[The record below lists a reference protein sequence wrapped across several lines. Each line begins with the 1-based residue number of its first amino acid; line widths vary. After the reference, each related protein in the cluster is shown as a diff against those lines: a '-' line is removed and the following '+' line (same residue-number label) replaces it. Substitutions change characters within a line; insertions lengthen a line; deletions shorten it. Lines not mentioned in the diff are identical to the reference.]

1 MSEAIL
7 FVVLFPLL
15 GFLAVAFLG
24 KAISERAAAITA
36 CVAVGLSFVAAL
48 LALLY
53 VLRRPEGMFNPVF
66 EYTWTVAGNWRVS
79 FGLLTDPLS
88 VWMSLIVS
96 GVGLLIHIYSI
107 GYMKG
112 EHDYRRFF
120 AYLNLFVFTMLVLVT
135 ADNFVSLLVGWGGVG
150 LSSFLLIGFYKD
162 KESAVAAARKA
173 LVMNTIGDAGLM
185 LAIFLIILNT
195 GSAQFNLALTSTTLT
210 DGAWNNYAA
219 ILLLVAAIAKSAQ
232 LPLHTWLPDAM
243 EGPTPVSALIHA
255 ATMVTAGVYLVTR
268 AHELF
273 IYASLA
279 STIVVLIGVASAF
292 YAATCAIAQTD
303 IKRVLAYSTMSQLG
317 YMFMAA
323 GVGAYE
329 AAMFHLMTH
338 AFFKALL
345 FLSAGAVIHA
355 LDGEQDMRNMGGLR
369 KQMPFTAWM
378 FLIGALA
385 ISGIPPLAG
394 FFSKESILAAFP
406 LFSGV
411 ASPEST
417 STLGGTAQ
425 LLIGWVGVIVA
436 LMTAFYMF
444 RAYFMTFEGVQTEKH
459 AHKNPTVMNA
469 PLAVLAVFSVIA
481 GFVVLPGAYSL
492 LAPYFEPVHSNA
504 QLGYTIVAGNAEPE
518 VFTVKSDQ
526 TVTISRDLLV
536 YKAAET
542 GKPEWRT
549 TAEPAN
555 VPGLITEALV
565 GVIGISIA
573 FAVFGRRAERAEI
586 KPLTGLSSFLYY
598 GWHFDKLYHYL
609 FVVPTKWLADLFTKD
624 GDKDA
629 AEGLDFVL
637 GGSTW
642 AVSKGVRKS
651 VTGYARNYALGILFG
666 TVGIL
671 IYVAIIGLQR

>member
-1 MSEAIL
+1 L
-7 FVVLFPLL
+7 
-15 GFLAVAFLG
+15 
-24 KAISERAAAITA
+24 A
-36 CVAVGLSFVAAL
+36 CVAIGLSFGAAL
-48 LALLY
+48 LTLLY
-53 VLRRPEGMFNPVF
+53 VLPKPEGMTTNPVF
-66 EYTWTVAGNWRVS
+66 EYTWTVAGDWEVK
-79 FGLLTDPLS
+79 FGLLADPLS

-107 GYMKG
+107 GYMTG

-135 ADNFVSLLVGWGGVG
+135 ADNFVSLLIGWGGVG

-162 KESAVAAARKA
+162 KASAVAASRKA
-173 LVMNTIGDAGLM
+173 LVMNTIGDVGLM
-185 LAIFLIILNT
+185 LGIFVIILNT
-195 GSAQFNLALTSTTLT
+195 GSAQFNIALTSSALT
-210 DGAWNNYAA
+210 NEAWTNIAA
-219 ILLLVAAIAKSAQ
+219 LLLLVAAVAKSAQ

-255 ATMVTAGVYLVTR
+255 ATMVTAGVYLITR
-268 AHELF
+268 AHELYIHAPF
-273 IYASLA
+273 A
-279 STIVVLIGVASAF
+279 STVVVIVGVTSAF
-292 YAATCAIAQTD
+292 YAATCALAQTD

-345 FLSAGAVIHA
+345 FLTAGAVIHA

-369 KQMPFTAWM
+369 KQMPFTANM

-385 ISGIPPLAG
+385 ISGLPPLAG
-394 FFSKESILAAFP
+394 FFSKEAILGAFP

-411 ASPEST
+411 ASLEAT
-417 STLGGTAQ
+417 STLNGTAQ
-425 LLIGWVGVIVA
+425 LLVGWVGVIVA
-436 LMTAFYMF
+436 LLTAFYMF
-444 RAYFMTFEGVQTEKH
+444 RAYFLTFHGVETEKH

-481 GFVVLPGAYSL
+481 GFVVVPGAYSL
-492 LAPYFEPVHSNA
+492 LANYFEPVHGTA
-504 QLGYTIVAGNAEPE
+504 QLGYTFSAKNAEPE
-518 VFTVKSDQ
+518 ILRDAINQTITVNQ
-526 TVTISRDLLV
+526 DLIV
-536 YKAAET
+536 YKTAET

-549 TAEPAN
+549 TNEPLN
-555 VPGLITEALV
+555 LPGVITEAVV
-565 GVIGISIA
+565 GIAGAVLA
-573 FAVFGRRAERAEI
+573 FAVFGRRANRTEV
-586 KPLTGLSSFLYY
+586 KPLTGLSAFLLK
-598 GWHFDKLYHYL
+598 GWHFDTLYHYL
-609 FVVPTKWLADLFTKD
+609 FVVPVKWVADLFTKD

-642 AVSKGVRKS
+642 AISKGVRKS
-651 VTGYARNYALGILFG
+651 TTGYARNYALGILFG

-671 IYVAIIGLQR
+671 VYVAIIGLQR